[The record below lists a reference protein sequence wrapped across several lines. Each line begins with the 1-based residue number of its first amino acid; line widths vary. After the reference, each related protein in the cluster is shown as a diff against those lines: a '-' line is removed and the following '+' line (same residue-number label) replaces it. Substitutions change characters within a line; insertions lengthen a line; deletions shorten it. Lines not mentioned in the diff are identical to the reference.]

1 MSLRLVISNEYL
13 FFPIDVIDFSRG
25 STTGSDFINQINNE
39 NYWQV
44 GLLPRSHLMFDP
56 VGSYQIPGNGIDL
69 GRDFSTPKNI
79 IAIQINAANETRNL
93 FDLQNLYTSTGQNP
107 NPRNW
112 QQITLPGTHSD
123 IGGGNKKLEQGKDQD
138 MAFYSMQ
145 TMINAAQGYGI
156 NFKPIPDNQ
165 KPSFEFNTAIN
176 YYFDAQNSYNNNPND
191 ENKIHLENISS
202 FIQQRYIN
210 DSTFSGSGK
219 IYNYSIGNE
228 RGVFYP
234 NDRYLNK

>member
-1 MSLRLVISNEYL
+1 MSLRLAISNEYL

-138 MAFYSMQ
+138 MAFYAMDLMIDNAEKYGIEFKDIPSNQMPSAAFN
-145 TMINAAQGYGI
+145 TTINAYNEAQSNY
-156 NFKPIPDNQ
+156 NKNPTEDN
-165 KPSFEFNTAIN
+165 KTYLDAISE
-176 YYFDAQNSYNNNPND
+176 YMKEKYT
-191 ENKIHLENISS
+191 H
-202 FIQQRYIN
+202 
-210 DSTFSGSGK
+210 DSTFGGTGK
-219 IYNYSIGNE
+219 VYNYSIGDQ
-228 RGVFYP
+228 RGIFYP
-234 NDRYLNK
+234 NDKYFTE